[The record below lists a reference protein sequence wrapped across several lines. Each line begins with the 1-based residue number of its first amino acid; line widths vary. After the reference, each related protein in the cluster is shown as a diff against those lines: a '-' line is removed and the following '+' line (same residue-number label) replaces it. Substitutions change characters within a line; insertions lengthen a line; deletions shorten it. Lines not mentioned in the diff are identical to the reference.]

1 MTSYGLRGWKLKFK
15 TADFQIQKIVSETSK
30 NYHNKMK
37 NKKQLSYK
45 DIPSPVGLIRAI
57 ASDKGLVAII
67 WEGEDY
73 KRTKLSVP
81 VQENNHPIL
90 LQTEKQLSEYFE
102 NKRTTFEIPLD
113 FKGTEFQVK
122 VWEAL
127 LKIPYGATKT
137 YGDLAKILGD
147 IKAVRAV
154 GGALNKNPISI
165 IVPCHRVV
173 GASGKLVGFAGGLE
187 NKSILL
193 DLECGFTI
201 PSLF

>member
-1 MTSYGLRGWKLKFK
+1 
-15 TADFQIQKIVSETSK
+15 
-30 NYHNKMK
+30 MK
-37 NKKQLSYK
+37 EQKQLIYK
-45 DIPSPVGLIRAI
+45 DVQSPVGLIRVI

-67 WEGEDY
+67 WEGENY
-73 KRTKLSVP
+73 KRTKLSEP
-81 VQENNHPIL
+81 VKDENHPIL
-90 LQTEKQLSEYFE
+90 LQTEKQLNEYFE
-102 NKRTTFEIPLD
+102 NKRTTFDIPLD
-113 FKGTEFQVK
+113 FEGTEFQVR

-127 LKIPYGATKT
+127 LKIPYGITKT
-137 YGDLAKILGD
+137 YGELAKILGD

-173 GASGKLVGFAGGLE
+173 GASGELVGFAGGLK

-193 DLECGFTI
+193 DLEQGFTM

>member
-1 MTSYGLRGWKLKFK
+1 MEDKKL
-15 TADFQIQKIVSETSK
+15 V
-30 NYHNKMK
+30 
-37 NKKQLSYK
+37 YK
-45 DIPSPVGLIRAI
+45 DISSPVGLIRTI
-57 ASDKGLVAII
+57 ASDQGLVAII

-81 VQENNHPIL
+81 VREDQHPIL
-90 LQTEKQLSEYFE
+90 VQTEKELKEYFE
-102 NKRTTFEIPLD
+102 NKRRTFDIPLD

-127 LKIPYGATKT
+127 LKIPYGVIKT
-137 YGDLAKILGD
+137 YGELAKILGD

-193 DLECGFTI
+193 DLEKGFRM

>member
-1 MTSYGLRGWKLKFK
+1 ME
-15 TADFQIQKIVSETSK
+15 DP
-30 NYHNKMK
+30 
-37 NKKQLSYK
+37 KQLVYK
-45 DIPSPVGLIRAI
+45 DVASPVGLVRAI
-57 ASDKGLVAII
+57 ASNKGLVAII

-81 VQENNHPIL
+81 VKDDKHPIL
-90 LQTEKQLSEYFE
+90 IQTEKELNEYFN
-102 NKRTTFEIPLD
+102 NKRTTFDIPLD
-113 FKGTEFQVK
+113 FKGTEFQIR

-127 LKIPYGATKT
+127 LKIPYGVTKT
-137 YGDLAKILGD
+137 YGDLARILGD

-173 GASGKLVGFAGGLE
+173 GISGNLVGFAGGLN

-193 DLECGFTI
+193 DLEQGFTM

>member
-1 MTSYGLRGWKLKFK
+1 MKE
-15 TADFQIQKIVSETSK
+15 QK
-30 NYHNKMK
+30 HLM
-37 NKKQLSYK
+37 YK
-45 DIPSPVGLIRAI
+45 DVPSPVGLIRI
-57 ASDKGLVAII
+57 ITSDKGLAAII

-81 VQENNHPIL
+81 AKDENHPIL
-90 LQTEKQLSEYFE
+90 LQTEQQLNEYFE
-102 NKRTTFEIPLD
+102 NKRTSFDLPLD
-113 FKGTEFQVK
+113 FEGTEFQVR

-127 LKIPYGATKT
+127 LKIPYGVTKT
-137 YGDLAKILGD
+137 YGELAKILGD

-165 IVPCHRVV
+165 VVPCHRVV
-173 GASGKLVGFAGGLE
+173 GASGKLVGFAGGLN

-193 DLECGFTI
+193 DLEQRFRM

>member
-1 MTSYGLRGWKLKFK
+1 MKE
-15 TADFQIQKIVSETSK
+15 QK
-30 NYHNKMK
+30 HLM
-37 NKKQLSYK
+37 YK

-81 VQENNHPIL
+81 VKDENHSIL
-90 LQTEKQLSEYFE
+90 LQTEHQLNEYFE
-102 NKRTTFEIPLD
+102 NKRTSFEIPLD
-113 FKGTEFQVK
+113 FEGTEFQVR

-127 LKIPYGATKT
+127 LKIPYGVTKT
-137 YGDLAKILGD
+137 YGELAKILGD

-165 IVPCHRVV
+165 VVPCHRVV
-173 GASGKLVGFAGGLE
+173 GASGKLVGFAGGLN
-187 NKSILL
+187 NKSILIE
-193 DLECGFTI
+193 LEQGFRM

>member
-1 MTSYGLRGWKLKFK
+1 MME
-15 TADFQIQKIVSETSK
+15 DP
-30 NYHNKMK
+30 
-37 NKKQLSYK
+37 KQLVYK
-45 DIPSPVGLIRAI
+45 DVPSPVGLVRVI

-73 KRTKLSVP
+73 KRTKLSEP
-81 VQENNHPIL
+81 VKDDKHPIL
-90 LQTEKQLSEYFE
+90 IQTEKELNEYFN
-102 NKRTTFEIPLD
+102 NKRTTFDIPLD
-113 FKGTEFQVK
+113 FKGTEFQIK

-127 LKIPYGATKT
+127 LKIPYGVTKT
-137 YGDLAKILGD
+137 YGDLARILGD

-173 GASGKLVGFAGGLE
+173 GTSGNLVGFAGGLN

-193 DLECGFTI
+193 DLEQGFTM